1 MAIACNH
8 WMTVTVT
15 GMSSPSLAE
24 IAERVGVSRM
34 TVSRALRGGHHV
46 AAPLCERIL
55 ATATELGWQPDPELT
70 RLMARLREGRRTAE
84 SPALAFIWSDRREAA
99 VRSPWGLELLE
110 GAARRAT
117 ALGYRLEEFQL
128 AARGMSG
135 RRLSEILVA
144 RGIRGLI
151 LSPLISRSRARVPIR
166 WEDFSS
172 VVIGLGYARPELH
185 RVHHHH
191 FLGMMTL
198 LRALRR
204 RGFRRIGFYS
214 ERTVNDRMFGA
225 WPASFLTHHPLPAAQ
240 AGSLLRLV
248 RRPAREDFFAWLRQA
263 RPEAVIDPSQQCLDW
278 LAELPAGQRPGHFTL
293 NWTRSRPELGGI
305 DQQAGVLG
313 AAAAELLAEQ
323 VARGER
329 GVPVH
334 PKIVMTAGVWREP
347 AASV

>member
-1 MAIACNH
+1 
-8 WMTVTVT
+8 
-15 GMSSPSLAE
+15 
-24 IAERVGVSRM
+24 
-34 TVSRALRGGHHV
+34 
-46 AAPLCERIL
+46 
-55 ATATELGWQPDPELT
+55 
-70 RLMARLREGRRTAE
+70 
-84 SPALAFIWSDRREAA
+84 
-99 VRSPWGLELLE
+99 
-110 GAARRAT
+110 
-117 ALGYRLEEFQL
+117 
-128 AARGMSG
+128 MSG

-240 AGSLLRLV
+240 ADSLLRLV
-248 RRPAREDFFAWLRQA
+248 RRPAREDFFAWLQQA
-263 RPEAVIDPSQQCLDW
+263 RPEAVIDPAQHCQDW

-293 NWTRSRPELGGI
+293 NWRHSGGCQGLPEPPDPRGRPDRRRHLLHCLVCPRRHDLGWLRGRSRLLAGRRLHRHDGRGARQRAHRPGRQQGLPSALKDRLQRRRRHRPAGGRARPALGRRLLPLVMKM
-305 DQQAGVLG
+305 AGD
-313 AAAAELLAEQ
+313 AAARRPLTPSSAWRSA
-323 VARGER
+323 AR
-329 GVPVH
+329 
-334 PKIVMTAGVWREP
+334 
-347 AASV
+347 

>member
-1 MAIACNH
+1 
-8 WMTVTVT
+8 
-15 GMSSPSLAE
+15 MSQPSLAD

-34 TVSRALRGGHHV
+34 TVSRALRGGQHV
-46 AAPLCERIL
+46 ASDLRQRIL
-55 ATATELGWQPDPELT
+55 ATAAELGWQPDPELT
-70 RLMARLREGRRTAE
+70 RLMARLREGRRSAE
-84 SPALAFIWSDRREAA
+84 PPALAFIWSDRRETAS
-99 VRSPWGLELLE
+99 RSPWGAELFE
-110 GAARRAT
+110 GAARRA
-117 ALGYRLEEFQL
+117 AELGYRLEEFQL
-128 AARGMSG
+128 ASRGMSG

-240 AGSLLRLV
+240 ADSLLRLV
-248 RRPAREDFFAWLRQA
+248 RRPAREDFLDWLQAA
-263 RPEAVIDPSQQCLDW
+263 RPDAVIAPSLQCLEW
-278 LAELPAGQRPGHFTL
+278 LAELPPGQRPAHFTL
-293 NWTRSRPELGGI
+293 NWTLSRPELGGI

-329 GVPVH
+329 GVPLH

-347 AASV
+347 ARPAAAVF

>member
-1 MAIACNH
+1 MP
-8 WMTVTVT
+8 
-15 GMSSPSLAE
+15 SPSLAE

-34 TVSRALRGGHHV
+34 TVSRALRGGRHV
-46 AAPLCERIL
+46 AAPLRERIL
-55 ATATELGWQPDPELT
+55 AAAAELGWQPDPELA
-70 RLMARLREGRRTAE
+70 RLMARLREGRRTSE
-84 SPALAFIWSDRREAA
+84 PPALAFIWSDRRENAA
-99 VRSPWGLELLE
+99 RSPWGAGLFE
-110 GAARRAT
+110 GASQRAA

-128 AARGMSG
+128 TARGMSG

-172 VVIGLGYARPELH
+172 VVIGLGYARPDLH

-240 AGSLLRLV
+240 ATTLLRLV
-248 RRPAREDFFAWLRQA
+248 RRPSREDFLDWLRKS
-263 RPEAVIDPSQQCLDW
+263 RPDAVIDPAQHCQDW
-278 LAELPAGQRPGHFTL
+278 LAELPPGQRPGHFTL
-293 NWTRSRPELGGI
+293 NWTRNRPELGGI
-305 DQQAGVLG
+305 DQQATVLG

-329 GVPVH
+329 GVPMH
-334 PKIVMTAGVWREP
+334 PKIVMTAGAWREP
-347 AASV
+347 TPPAPAVF

>member
-1 MAIACNH
+1 
-8 WMTVTVT
+8 
-15 GMSSPSLAE
+15 MSSPSLAE

-46 AAPLCERIL
+46 AAPLRERIL
-55 ATATELGWQPDPELT
+55 AAATALGWQPDPELA
-70 RLMARLREGRRTAE
+70 RLMARLREGRRATDA
-84 SPALAFIWSDRREAA
+84 PALAFIWSDRHETGT
-99 VRSPWGLELLE
+99 RSPWGAELFE

-117 ALGYRLEEFQL
+117 ELGYRLEEFQL
-128 AARGMSG
+128 AGRGMSG

-198 LRALRR
+198 MRALRR

-263 RPEAVIDPSQQCLDW
+263 RPDAVIDPSQQGLDW
-278 LAELPAGQRPGHFTL
+278 LAELPAEQRPAHFTL
-293 NWTRSRPELGGI
+293 NWTLSRPELGGI

-329 GVPVH
+329 GVPLH

-347 AASV
+347 VRPAAAVF